1 MEKNIAGCVCGEQN
15 YCPVHQSVTRIDEL
29 RQQLE
34 VSQIHNEK
42 QLIEISRLRK
52 ALKFYTDVEIYI
64 DDIPAMQGAK
74 PRILL
79 DRGERAR
86 KALEVMRNDR
96 RT

>member
-1 MEKNIAGCVCGEQN
+1 LIKHWGEEAMN
-15 YCPVHQSVTRIDEL
+15 ETDEL

-34 VSQIHNEK
+34 ASQIHNEK

-52 ALKFYTDVEIYI
+52 ALKKIE
-64 DDIPAMQGAK
+64 
-74 PRILL
+74 
-79 DRGERAR
+79 DRQIFGCQQCVSIKQIAR